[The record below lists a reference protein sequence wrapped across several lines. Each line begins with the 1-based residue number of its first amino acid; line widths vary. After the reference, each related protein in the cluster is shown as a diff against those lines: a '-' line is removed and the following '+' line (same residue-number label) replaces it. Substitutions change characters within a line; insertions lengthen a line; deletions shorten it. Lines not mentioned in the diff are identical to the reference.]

1 VKKYDWK
8 GIAELVGIFAV
19 VLSLLLVAFEL
30 RQSTAVATAQAVFD
44 VNTVHDQSWRARAQ
58 YPELD
63 ALIEKGHAEPDTLS
77 ERERSQF
84 FAWIRADM
92 NVIEA
97 TWFYHDRGII
107 PQEDIDGWIST
118 ICSRVITS
126 GGRQYWASEK
136 QHFAV
141 GFRNAIDGWC
151 F

>member
-1 VKKYDWK
+1 MQNYDWK
-8 GIAELVGIFAV
+8 QIAELIGIFAV

-30 RQSTAVATAQAVFD
+30 RQNTAVATAQAVFD
-44 VNTVHDQSWRARAQ
+44 TNTVHDQSYRTRAQ
-58 YPELD
+58 DPELD
-63 ALIEKGHAEPDTLS
+63 ALIEKGHTEPDNLS

-97 TWFYHDRGII
+97 AWFYHDRGII
-107 PQEDIDGWIST
+107 PQEDMEGFRDAN
-118 ICSRVITS
+118 CSRVVTS

-136 QHFAV
+136 QYFST
-141 GFRNAIDGWC
+141 GFRKAIEEWC

>member
-1 VKKYDWK
+1 VKNYDWK

-44 VNTVHDQSWRARAQ
+44 TNTVHDQSYRARAQ

-97 TWFYHDRGII
+97 AWFFHDRGII
-107 PQEDIDGWIST
+107 PQEDIDGFRDAN
-118 ICSRVITS
+118 CSRVITP

-136 QHFAV
+136 RYFAV
-141 GFRNAIDGWC
+141 GFRKAIDGWC